1 MENTMT
7 EQYKEKILLVDDEQ
21 NILTGLKRQLRGTFN
36 IVTAEGGHKGLEAL
50 EEQGPFAVI
59 VSDMRMPEMNG
70 IQFLVKASEI
80 CPDTVRMMLTGNAG
94 LETAMHAVN
103 EGNIFRFLTKP
114 CKKETME
121 WALTDGIKQ
130 YRLVMAERDL
140 LENTL
145 KGSVQVLTSIL
156 ELVNPLAFSRTSR
169 IQNYVS
175 QICKRLNVNDVWQ
188 YELAAMLSQI
198 GCVAVPSDI
207 LSKVY
212 AGGDLSEEELQMFR
226 DHPQLGKQ
234 LLSNIPRLEKVS
246 EMVSGQLTG
255 IQKTASDSDTSLSD
269 PGLLGAEILRT
280 AMDFDSLVSRG
291 KSATQALGEMK
302 SANNSYNP
310 GILQT
315 LREIQV
321 AQVEMQSKVVNIR
334 DLNES
339 MILAEDICTKGGVL
353 LAAKDQQVSLSVRKL
368 LRNHVEQKT
377 IQETVTVFIPSG
389 KIREADTT
397 LVPTTS

>member
-1 MENTMT
+1 MIERYM
-7 EQYKEKILLVDDEQ
+7 EKILIVDDEK
-21 NILTGLKRQLRGTFN
+21 NLLAGLERQLRGTFN
-36 IVTAEGGHKGLEAL
+36 VVTADSGLNGLRAL
-50 EEQGPFAVI
+50 QENGPFAVI

-70 IQFLVKASEI
+70 IQFLVKASEVS
-80 CPDTVRMMLTGNAG
+80 PDAVRMMLTGNAD

-114 CKKETME
+114 CQMATME
-121 WALTDGIKQ
+121 WALADGIKQ

-169 IQNYVS
+169 IRNYVS
-175 QICKRLNVNDVWQ
+175 QICKRLNVEDIWQ

-198 GCVAVPSDI
+198 GCVAVPSET

-255 IQKTASDSDTSLSD
+255 IQETASDSDTIPSD
-269 PGLLGAEILRT
+269 PGLLGAQILRT
-280 AMDFDSLVSRG
+280 AMDFDNLISRG
-291 KSATQALGEMK
+291 KSATHALGEMK
-302 SANNSYNP
+302 CDRNGYHP
-310 GILQT
+310 CILRT

-334 DLNES
+334 DLNNS
-339 MILAEDICTKGGVL
+339 MILAEDVSSKGGVL
-353 LAAKDQQVSLSVRKL
+353 LAAKNQQVSLSVSRL
-368 LRNHVEQKT
+368 LRNHIEQKT
-377 IQETVTVFIPSG
+377 IQETVTVLIPSS
-389 KIREADTT
+389 KLRKADTT

>member
-1 MENTMT
+1 MT
-7 EQYKEKILLVDDEQ
+7 KQYMEKILIVDDEK
-21 NILTGLKRQLRGTFN
+21 NLLAGLERQLRGTFN
-36 IVTAEGGHKGLEAL
+36 IVTAESGQNGLRAI
-50 EEQGPFAVI
+50 EEKGPFAVI
-59 VSDMRMPEMNG
+59 ISDMRMPEMNG
-70 IQFLVKASEI
+70 IQFLVKASEL
-80 CPDTVRMMLTGNAG
+80 CPDSVRMMLTGNAD

-114 CKKETME
+114 CQKETME
-121 WALTDGIKQ
+121 WILADGIKQ
-130 YRLVMAERDL
+130 YRLVIAEHDL

-175 QICKRLNVNDVWQ
+175 QICRRLNVEDIWQ

-207 LSKVY
+207 LSRVY
-212 AGGDLSEEELQMFR
+212 SGGNMSEEELQIYR

-246 EMVSGQLTG
+246 EMISGQLTG
-255 IQKTASDSDTSLSD
+255 VQKTSSDSDTLPSE
-269 PGLLGAEILRT
+269 PGLLGALILKT
-280 AMDFDSLVSRG
+280 AMDFDSLISRG

-302 SANNSYNP
+302 SGSNSYHP

-315 LREIQV
+315 MREIQI

-334 DLNES
+334 DLNDS
-339 MILAEDICTKGGVL
+339 MILAEDIRTKEGVL
-353 LAAKDQQVSLSVRKL
+353 LAAKDQQVSLSVSRL
-368 LRNHVEQKT
+368 LRNHIEQKT
-377 IQETVTVFIPSG
+377 IQETVSVLIPSG
-389 KIREADTT
+389 KIKETDTT
-397 LVPTTS
+397 SVQPASV

>member
-1 MENTMT
+1 MT
-7 EQYKEKILLVDDEQ
+7 KQYMEKILIVDDEK
-21 NILTGLKRQLRGTFN
+21 NLLAGLERQLRGTFN
-36 IVTAEGGHKGLEAL
+36 IVTAEGGPIGLQEL
-50 EEQGPFAVI
+50 QENGPFAVI

-70 IQFLVKASEI
+70 IQFLVKASEV
-80 CPDTVRMMLTGNAG
+80 CPDAVRMMLTGNAD

-114 CKKETME
+114 CQKETME
-121 WALTDGIKQ
+121 WALVDGIKQ

-145 KGSVQVLTSIL
+145 KGSIQVLTSIL

-175 QICKRLNVNDVWQ
+175 QICIRLNIEDIWQ

-198 GCVAVPSDI
+198 GCVAVPSDT

-212 AGGDLSEEELQMFR
+212 AGSDLADEELQMFR
-226 DHPQLGKQ
+226 EHPQLGRQ

-246 EMVSGQLTG
+246 EMVSGQLIGAQET
-255 IQKTASDSDTSLSD
+255 TSDSDTLPSD
-269 PGLLGAEILRT
+269 PGLLGAQILRT
-280 AMDFDSLVSRG
+280 AMDFDSLISRG

-302 SANNSYNP
+302 SGNYNYYLE
-310 GILQT
+310 ILQT

-321 AQVEMQSKVVNIR
+321 AQVEMQSKVVSVH
-334 DLNES
+334 DLNDS
-339 MILAEDICTKGGVL
+339 MILAGDIRTQSGAL
-353 LAAKDQQVSLSVRKL
+353 LAAKGQKVSISVRKL
-368 LRNHVEQKT
+368 LMNYVEQRT
-377 IQETVTVFIPSG
+377 IQETVSVLIPSG
-389 KIREADTT
+389 KIKEPDTA
-397 LVPTTS
+397 LIPTTS

>member
-1 MENTMT
+1 M
-7 EQYKEKILLVDDEQ
+7 Q
-21 NILTGLKRQLRGTFN
+21 
-36 IVTAEGGHKGLEAL
+36 
-50 EEQGPFAVI
+50 
-59 VSDMRMPEMNG
+59 
-70 IQFLVKASEI
+70 
-80 CPDTVRMMLTGNAG
+80 
-94 LETAMHAVN
+94 
-103 EGNIFRFLTKP
+103 
-114 CKKETME
+114 
-121 WALTDGIKQ
+121 WALADGIKQ
-130 YRLVMAERDL
+130 YRLVMAEHDL

-175 QICKRLNVNDVWQ
+175 QICKRLNLKDIWQ

-198 GCVAVPSDI
+198 GCVAVPIDI
-207 LSKVY
+207 LSRVY
-212 AGGDLSEEELQMFR
+212 SGGNISEEELQIYR

-255 IQKTASDSDTSLSD
+255 IQKMASDSDALPTD
-269 PGLLGAEILRT
+269 TGLLGAEILKT

-302 SANNSYNP
+302 SGSVEYHP
-310 GILQT
+310 VIFQT

-334 DLNES
+334 DLNDS
-339 MILAEDICTKGGVL
+339 MVLAEDVRTQSGAL
-353 LAAKDQQVSLSVRKL
+353 LAAKDQQVSVSVRKL
-368 LRNHVEQKT
+368 LINYVEQKT
-377 IQETVTVFIPSG
+377 IQETVSVLIPCAR
-389 KIREADTT
+389 IREADTT
-397 LVPTTS
+397 TAQPASV

>member
-1 MENTMT
+1 MT
-7 EQYKEKILLVDDEQ
+7 QQYMEKILIVDDEK
-21 NILTGLKRQLRGTFN
+21 NLLTGLKRQLRGVFN
-36 IVTAEGGHKGLEAL
+36 IVTAEGGHVGLRAIKED
-50 EEQGPFAVI
+50 GPFAVI

-80 CPDTVRMMLTGNAG
+80 CPDAVRMMLTGNAD

-114 CKKETME
+114 CQKDTME
-121 WALTDGIKQ
+121 WAITDGIKQ

-175 QICKRLNVNDVWQ
+175 QICKRLNVDDIWQ

-198 GCVAVPSDI
+198 GCVAVPSST
-207 LSKVY
+207 LSTVY
-212 AGGDLSEEELQMFR
+212 AGGDLPEDELQMFR

-234 LLSNIPRLEKVS
+234 LLSNIPRLEKVA

-255 IQKTASDSDTSLSD
+255 LQKIVSDGDPLPSD
-269 PGLLGAEILRT
+269 PGQLGAEILRT
-280 AMDFDSLVSRG
+280 AMDFDSFVSRG
-291 KSATQALGEMK
+291 KTAAQALGEMK
-302 SANNSYNP
+302 SGSKSYHP
-310 GILQT
+310 DVLHTLQK
-315 LREIQV
+315 IHI

-334 DLNES
+334 DLNDS
-339 MILAEDICTKGGVL
+339 MVLAEDVRTQSGAL
-353 LAAKDQQVSLSVRKL
+353 LAAKDQQVSVSVRKM
-368 LRNHVEQKT
+368 LRNYVEQKAITET
-377 IQETVTVFIPSG
+377 INVFIPSG
-389 KIREADTT
+389 KIKEADAKQAQPAS
-397 LVPTTS
+397 V